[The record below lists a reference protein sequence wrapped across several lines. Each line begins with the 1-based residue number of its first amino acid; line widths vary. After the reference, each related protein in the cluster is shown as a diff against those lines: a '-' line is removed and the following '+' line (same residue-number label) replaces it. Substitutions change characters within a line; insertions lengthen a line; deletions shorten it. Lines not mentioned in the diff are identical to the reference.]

1 MYKMKGVVYKLC
13 ADNTNNCYIG
23 STTSKYPSIRL
34 AHHRQAHRR
43 GTKDYKGLFDN
54 GDPRMEIL
62 EEVEYECDKSPLR
75 VCELKH
81 LQENLDNAINIRL
94 PYSSFDDN
102 KRLRDQRVK
111 RYHQSAKGKI
121 AVEKASLNA
130 KIKTEVNPFKLMTMN
145 DRIQFLADKQDAL
158 RAEHGYRTKEKLSNS
173 LTKIDSTHSITFN

>member
-1 MYKMKGVVYKLC
+1 MKGVVYKLC
-13 ADNTNNCYIG
+13 SDNTTNCYIG

-62 EEVEYECDKSPLR
+62 EEVKYECDKSPLR

-81 LQENLDNAINIRL
+81 LQDNLDNAINIRL
-94 PYSSFDDN
+94 PYSSFDDQ
-102 KRLRDQRVK
+102 KRLRDLRIK
-111 RYHQSAKGKI
+111 RYHQSEKGKL

-130 KIKTEVNPFKLMTMN
+130 KIKNEINPFKLMTMN
-145 DRIQFLADKQDAL
+145 DRISFLEDKQDAL
-158 RAEHGYRTKEKLSNS
+158 RKEHGTRTKETICNS
-173 LTKIDSTHSITFN
+173 LVKIESTHSIIFN